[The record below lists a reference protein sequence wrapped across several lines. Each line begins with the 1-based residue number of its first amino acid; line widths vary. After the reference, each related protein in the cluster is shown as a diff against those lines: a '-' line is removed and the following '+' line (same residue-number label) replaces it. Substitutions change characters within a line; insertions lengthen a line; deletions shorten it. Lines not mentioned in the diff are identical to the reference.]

1 MTTRAPGGAA
11 WLTEQERAFG
21 LHDDPAAM
29 RRARLSVLAA
39 VGACRAAWERPAL
52 LWESAR
58 PMEKG
63 DFDADLYNSGRGAY
77 EET

>member
-1 MTTRAPGGAA
+1 MSTRALGGAA

-29 RRARLSVLAA
+29 RRAQAEVLAA
-39 VGACRAAWERPAL
+39 VGACRAAWEKPARR
-52 LWESAR
+52 WAVER
-58 PMEKG
+58 G
-63 DFDADLYNSGRGAY
+63 DFDADLYNGGRGAY